1 MKLPLQHSSRKCA
14 PRTPRKNEENN
25 NKMDK
30 KEIFNKIAE
39 ITADVCNVTVDDIMG
54 RVKKED
60 VSIARSLLIF
70 WANESGFSVESLVIC
85 TGSNYAN
92 SINSVKARI
101 EEYWRDKWAYHIL
114 AKEIGTRLLDYAH
127 SIGEDF
133 DLEKPLKRMR
143 NITGR

>member
-14 PRTPRKNEENN
+14 PRTQRKNEENN

-39 ITADVCNVTVDDIMG
+39 ITADVCNVTVGDIMG

-92 SINSVKARI
+92 SINSIKARI

-133 DLEKPLKRMR
+133 DLEKPLKRMSR
-143 NITGR
+143 ITGR